1 MLLCSPNLFFD
12 VTKYL
17 GLNKHK
23 TLSGTVFEIE
33 IIEIKWKVLQLHI
46 KLGHSEKATKIR
58 NNHPLDL
65 TVTK

>member
-46 KLGHSEKATKIR
+46 TMDRTFFRKL
-58 NNHPLDL
+58 
-65 TVTK
+65 

>member
-33 IIEIKWKVLQLHI
+33 IIDIKWKVLQLHI
-46 KLGHSEKATKIR
+46 KLGHSEKATKI
-58 NNHPLDL
+58 
-65 TVTK
+65 